1 MVVYAEWI
9 ASAVV
14 LALLLFSVFS
24 PTPSPLLSLIV
35 SPSSLRSLFSNRLVP
50 FIFLAV
56 CIAIVGFL
64 SRHTRLDG
72 QVRFPISY
80 TTYNTQANISGRD
93 SHFAETRNNQITD
106 TMKCDLVFHLAAVA
120 GLVSGRA
127 VASNMDGAGIL
138 GGEHFRMALLPR
150 QSVSS
155 LQVFNGALGNV
166 AASAITKT
174 EEIDRPF
181 GVDGSTFVCFTSGKP
196 AWGEDTC

>member
-1 MVVYAEWI
+1 
-9 ASAVV
+9 
-14 LALLLFSVFS
+14 
-24 PTPSPLLSLIV
+24 
-35 SPSSLRSLFSNRLVP
+35 
-50 FIFLAV
+50 
-56 CIAIVGFL
+56 
-64 SRHTRLDG
+64 
-72 QVRFPISY
+72 
-80 TTYNTQANISGRD
+80 
-93 SHFAETRNNQITD
+93 
-106 TMKCDLVFHLAAVA
+106 MKCDLVFHLAAVA